1 MLTDIKTKEFTEELF
16 EAPERE
22 AKELDGEESDFEAPL
37 LTDEESEEEA
47 EAKPEEARL
56 SADPITTYL
65 REIGS
70 VPLLSREREV
80 ELGKQIETCRNQI
93 LQALFSTPMAV
104 RQVLELGAAVA
115 RGELEVKQIVE
126 RPEGDDE
133 EREEALDPK
142 PFLQTVAKLRRL
154 SGTQEE
160 SRRQLNRA
168 RLSERRR
175 VALEHKQVLLTQKV
189 CQVVTGLSLSASC
202 IDDIKQSLNRS
213 AERVVALEQRLSES
227 PKRKQVELLD
237 QIRAIEEEVGI
248 SANRIKNHSWLIR
261 ESETLLNKT
270 KKEFIEAN
278 LRLVVS
284 IAKKHMNRGLAF
296 LDLIQEGNL
305 GLLRAVDKF
314 DYRLGYRFSTYGTW
328 WIRQHITRGLID
340 TGRMIR
346 IPVHRVE
353 LRNKIVQSARQMQ
366 RRLGRDPHP
375 EELAKEMG
383 YTVAEL
389 LKIIQTHGEP
399 VSLQT
404 PVWEDGDELG
414 EFVADRIGPA
424 PEEQALQATLR
435 SDVRRALAILTP
447 RQETVLRM
455 RFGIDEK
462 RDYTLEELGEKFAVT
477 RERIRQIEEKS
488 LRILRN
494 PIRRK
499 PQLSTAPE
507 SDANRPSQA
516 L

>member
-1 MLTDIKTKEFTEELF
+1 MLTDIKTKEFTEELL
-16 EAPERE
+16 EAPARE
-22 AKELDGEESDFEAPL
+22 AKELEGEESDLEGPL
-37 LTDEESEEEA
+37 LTDEEPEEEA
-47 EAKPEEARL
+47 EAKPEEARV
-56 SADPITTYL
+56 SGDPTTTYL

-70 VPLLSREREV
+70 VPLLGREREV
-80 ELGKQIETCRNQI
+80 ELGKQIEACRNQI
-93 LQALFSTPMAV
+93 LQALFFTPMAV
-104 RQVLELGAAVA
+104 RHVLELGAAVA
-115 RGELEVKQIVE
+115 RDELELKQIVE
-126 RPEGDDE
+126 RPEGDYE

-142 PFLQTVAKLRRL
+142 PFLKTVAKLRRL
-154 SGTQEE
+154 NETQEE
-160 SRRQLNRA
+160 LRRQLNRA

-175 VALEHKQVLLTQKV
+175 VALEHKRAVLTEKICQVLK
-189 CQVVTGLSLSASC
+189 GLNLAASR

-213 AERVVALEQRLSES
+213 ADRLVALEQRLSES
-227 PKRKQVELLD
+227 PKRKQVEFLD
-237 QIRAIEEEVGI
+237 QIREIEEKVGI
-248 SANRIKNHSWLIR
+248 SAKQIKNHSWLIR
-261 ESETLLNKT
+261 ESETLLGKT

-284 IAKKHMNRGLAF
+284 IAKKHVNRGLAF

-314 DYRLGYRFSTYGTW
+314 DYRLGYRFSTYATW

-353 LRNKIVQSARQMQ
+353 LRSKIIQSARQMQ
-366 RRLGRDPHP
+366 RQLGREPQP

-389 LKIIQTHGEP
+389 IKVIQTHGEP

-414 EFVADRIGPA
+414 DFVEDRIGPA

-435 SDVRRALAILTP
+435 SEVRRALAILTP

-462 RDYTLEELGEKFAVT
+462 RDYTLEELGERFAVT
-477 RERIRQIEEKS
+477 RERIRQIEQKS
-488 LRILRN
+488 LQILRN
-494 PIRRK
+494 PNRRK
-499 PQLSTAPE
+499 PLVSTAPE
-507 SDANRPSQA
+507 SDTNAPSS
-516 L
+516 